1 MPILWK
7 DLNMKF
13 RTGGGH
19 SGPDNCGPQKDEK
32 RIPAEQQPADLTNPD
47 GIDFSGKNIPH
58 ILPQQPRQTPAPAA
72 HQSSIPEDLAID
84 PDILYSACLGCV
96 VDMKHLVKL
105 GKPGVYAQLSSLSG
119 RIWEGLAT
127 DSKPF
132 LSLCANQD
140 NVYSWEAHCV
150 NVAMLA
156 MLFAMNKG
164 LARKD
169 AEFVGVAAFLH
180 DIGTVSFP
188 ELMASTVLTESQRH
202 KIHEQAVEGA
212 KLVARFTDVPEPAK
226 TRLAETLSQIYE
238 KFNGSGYPMKL
249 SGSKIGLEAQLVAIA
264 DVYDAMTHDR
274 PWRKAMNPHTA
285 LKQMI
290 ALADKEFSHDMV
302 RLLISSLTIYPL
314 GSVVAL
320 STGEKGR
327 VIAVNTSQITRPAVE
342 ILQDA
347 KNQPVKP
354 YVVDLASATLV
365 HIVSDARL

>member
-13 RTGGGH
+13 RTGSGH
-19 SGPDNCGPQKDEK
+19 SGPDSCGPQKDDK
-32 RIPAEQQPADLTNPD
+32 RIPAEQKPADLPNPD
-47 GIDFSGKNIPH
+47 GIDFSEKNIPH
-58 ILPQQPRQTPAPAA
+58 IPPQQNRQAPARPA
-72 HQSSIPEDLAID
+72 HPSPIPEDLAID

-96 VDMKHLVKL
+96 VDMKHLVKM

-119 RIWEGLAT
+119 RIWEGLSV
-127 DSKPF
+127 DSRPF
-132 LSLCANQD
+132 LTLCANQD

-150 NVAMLA
+150 NVAMLS
-156 MLFAMNKG
+156 MLFAINKG
-164 LARKD
+164 LARKE

-188 ELMASTVLTESQRH
+188 ELMASTVVTESQRH

-212 KLVARFTDVPEPAK
+212 KLVARFTDVPEPTR
-226 TRLAETLSQIYE
+226 TRLAEILSQIYE

-249 SGSKIGLEAQLVAIA
+249 SGSSIGLEAQLVAIA

-302 RLLISSLTIYPL
+302 RLLISSLTMYPL
-314 GSVVAL
+314 GSVVKL
-320 STGEKGR
+320 STGETGR
-327 VIAVNTSQITRPAVE
+327 VTAVNTAQITRPAVE
-342 ILQDA
+342 ILRDS
-347 KNQPVKP
+347 KDQPVSP
-354 YVVDLASATLV
+354 YTVDLASATLI
-365 HIVSDARL
+365 HIVSSAQL